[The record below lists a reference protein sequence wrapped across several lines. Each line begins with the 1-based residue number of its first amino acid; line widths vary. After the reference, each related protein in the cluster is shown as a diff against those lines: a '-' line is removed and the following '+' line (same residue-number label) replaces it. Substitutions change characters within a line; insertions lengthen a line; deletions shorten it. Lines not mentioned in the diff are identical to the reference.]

1 MDVLSIDKECA
12 GPYRAAENTQDI
24 KRTRARLSTGSRTV
38 RPISGA
44 TSSAPEQNAAL
55 SRISSGEDDH
65 ARFAR
70 LLMPHLGDAYS
81 LARWIT
87 SNGADAE
94 DVVQDACLRAFR
106 AVGGVADD
114 SARRWLLT
122 IVRNTA
128 YTWLRK
134 NRPST
139 VLLFDDL
146 DSVEAKQAIAG
157 DVDCE
162 EPETKLIAKVDAA
175 GLKAAIVALPA
186 LYRETII
193 LRDVQELSYREIAEV
208 TGVPIGTVMSRLAR
222 ARRRLIT
229 VLASNDITHDVH
241 RKPEFGHSGDRVRR
255 AASEL

>member
-1 MDVLSIDKECA
+1 
-12 GPYRAAENTQDI
+12 
-24 KRTRARLSTGSRTV
+24 
-38 RPISGA
+38 
-44 TSSAPEQNAAL
+44 
-55 SRISSGEDDH
+55 
-65 ARFAR
+65 
-70 LLMPHLGDAYS
+70 MPHLADAYS

-114 SARRWLLT
+114 SARRWLLS

-175 GLKAAIVALPA
+175 GLKAAIVALPT
-186 LYRETII
+186 LHRETII

-229 VLASNDITHDVH
+229 VLVNDDITHHGH
-241 RKPEFGHSGDRVRR
+241 RKPELGHSGDSGRR
-255 AASEL
+255 AESVL

>member
-1 MDVLSIDKECA
+1 
-12 GPYRAAENTQDI
+12 
-24 KRTRARLSTGSRTV
+24 
-38 RPISGA
+38 
-44 TSSAPEQNAAL
+44 
-55 SRISSGEDDH
+55 
-65 ARFAR
+65 
-70 LLMPHLGDAYS
+70 MPHLGDAYS

-94 DVVQDACLRAFR
+94 DIVQDACLRAFR

-162 EPETKLIAKVDAA
+162 EPETKLIAKADAA
-175 GLKAAIVALPA
+175 GLKAVILALPT
-186 LYRETII
+186 LHRETII

-229 VLASNDITHDVH
+229 VLVNNDITHGH
-241 RKPEFGHSGDRVRR
+241 RKPELGRSGDSGRR
-255 AASEL
+255 AESVL

>member
-1 MDVLSIDKECA
+1 
-12 GPYRAAENTQDI
+12 
-24 KRTRARLSTGSRTV
+24 
-38 RPISGA
+38 
-44 TSSAPEQNAAL
+44 
-55 SRISSGEDDH
+55 
-65 ARFAR
+65 
-70 LLMPHLGDAYS
+70 MPHLGDAYS

-229 VLASNDITHDVH
+229 VLASNDITHMCTENLNSDIVVTASAAQ
-241 RKPEFGHSGDRVRR
+241 RRSFDFAAVCVRAR
-255 AASEL
+255 CARHAAAAHTPLRTQVIMTQVIK